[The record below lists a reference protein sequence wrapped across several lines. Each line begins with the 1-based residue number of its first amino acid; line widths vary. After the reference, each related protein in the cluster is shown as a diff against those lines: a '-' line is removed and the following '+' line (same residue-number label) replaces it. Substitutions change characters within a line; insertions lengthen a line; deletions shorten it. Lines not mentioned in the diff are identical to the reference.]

1 MVFNI
6 ERKMGKWQTAVTDG
20 SDREITPPPRGSD
33 DTKLDQSQVLFQRHF
48 HCVVIVKVCLL
59 FVFLL

>member
-1 MVFNI
+1 MVFNT

-20 SDREITPPPRGSD
+20 REREIMPSPQGSD

-48 HCVVIVKVCLL
+48 HCAVIVKVCLL